1 MQLRDRS
8 KVKINQKGES
18 VMKKRYAVV
27 LTMGIVLGL
36 LSGCSG
42 GEQST
47 PEAPADT
54 EKENTM
60 EEREVVE
67 FWFHAADENSS
78 ALYEEIMDEFNRS
91 QDKYEARYTGFSNKD
106 FPDKFTMAIAT
117 QTMPD
122 VVSLGFSNV
131 MTYVAQD
138 ALIDISDY
146 FNEWEGSSK
155 ITPSLVETLKGIGNG
170 RLYGVPYNYNQDI
183 SWYNTKF
190 FEEKNLTVPKTQKEF
205 LKLCE
210 EYADPDGGTYFYS
223 LRGVKPY
230 DNLLGWLFTYTDGA
244 GYGGSYFD
252 ENNQCILNR
261 PEFAEALDAYAS
273 IYKNNWVSGD
283 CVNND
288 FNQMV
293 AEFGSQTAMY
303 ITHNSSSRKT
313 HEANL
318 GDGNFAAAKPLA
330 NEAGRY
336 YTSAIQPQIYCVTN
350 TKGPHGDYA
359 GAFELI
365 KYLSSKEVVGKV
377 GSKLGRIAVNSD
389 NFEDDWFV
397 NDKFM
402 PLYQEI
408 IADENFVQIQNPY
421 WLSSYFN
428 FINTDMTADFQ
439 AVLLGDMTS
448 QEALDKWAEFLT
460 QEQQAYLENTK

>member
-190 FEEKNLTVPKTQKEF
+190 FEEKNLTVPK
-205 LKLCE
+205 
-210 EYADPDGGTYFYS
+210 P
-223 LRGVKPY
+223 R
-230 DNLLGWLFTYTDGA
+230 
-244 GYGGSYFD
+244 
-252 ENNQCILNR
+252 
-261 PEFAEALDAYAS
+261 
-273 IYKNNWVSGD
+273 KN
-283 CVNND
+283 
-288 FNQMV
+288 F
-293 AEFGSQTAMY
+293 
-303 ITHNSSSRKT
+303 
-313 HEANL
+313 
-318 GDGNFAAAKPLA
+318 
-330 NEAGRY
+330 
-336 YTSAIQPQIYCVTN
+336 
-350 TKGPHGDYA
+350 
-359 GAFELI
+359 
-365 KYLSSKEVVGKV
+365 
-377 GSKLGRIAVNSD
+377 
-389 NFEDDWFV
+389 
-397 NDKFM
+397 
-402 PLYQEI
+402 
-408 IADENFVQIQNPY
+408 
-421 WLSSYFN
+421 
-428 FINTDMTADFQ
+428 
-439 AVLLGDMTS
+439 
-448 QEALDKWAEFLT
+448 
-460 QEQQAYLENTK
+460 